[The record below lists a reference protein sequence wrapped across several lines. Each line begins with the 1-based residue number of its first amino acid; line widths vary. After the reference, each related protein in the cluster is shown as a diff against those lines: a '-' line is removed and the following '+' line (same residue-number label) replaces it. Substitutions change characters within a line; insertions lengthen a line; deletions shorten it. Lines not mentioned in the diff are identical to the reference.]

1 MLRVWGLGP
10 RVWGLGFRV
19 VELRRKAFG
28 FRAEFPGLGKAL
40 EWTKSNIRMRFGVN
54 VEVDKP

>member
-1 MLRVWGLGP
+1 M
-10 RVWGLGFRV
+10 GFS
-19 VELRRKAFG
+19 E